1 MTHKYGSYS
10 HWSYHYFSEYKLLT
24 TNLSATI
31 KELEACE
38 SYVFAV
44 GVNGDYGAGPLS
56 QPVTV
61 FTHFNQQ
68 AAPKKVK
75 VTPTDNLNSIII
87 SWSASC
93 PNIDEPIRYTVIKK
107 FLNFYFFNINF

>member
-1 MTHKYGSYS
+1 M
-10 HWSYHYFSEYKLLT
+10 
-24 TNLSATI
+24 
-31 KELEACE
+31 
-38 SYVFAV
+38 FAV

-93 PNIDEPIRYTVIKK
+93 PNIDEPIRYTVIKE
-107 FLNFYFFNINF
+107 FLNFCIIIYIFQIKKEYLLFFNISLIYLYFSLFKITIIFSRLL

>member
-1 MTHKYGSYS
+1 M
-10 HWSYHYFSEYKLLT
+10 
-24 TNLSATI
+24 
-31 KELEACE
+31 
-38 SYVFAV
+38 FAV

-93 PNIDEPIRYTVIKK
+93 PNIDEPIRYTVIEK
-107 FLNFYFFNINF
+107 FSKLLHHCIHSIFLKIKNICYFFVYRFDIFEFFFI